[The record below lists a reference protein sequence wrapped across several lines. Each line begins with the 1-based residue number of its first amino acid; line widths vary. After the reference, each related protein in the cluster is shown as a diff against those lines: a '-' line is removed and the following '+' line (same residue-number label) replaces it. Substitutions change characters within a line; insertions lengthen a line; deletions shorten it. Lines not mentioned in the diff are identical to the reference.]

1 MCMSQMS
8 KSRLTLLVSDGIA
21 WYCLVLLGIMW
32 FKLVPDAH
40 TLCHFLFAASVP
52 SSLAP
57 RTASCFLHSH
67 WRLDISV
74 KKRGFGLHSRKK
86 EQAFNDIAECWA
98 ALGAVIRLAV
108 SM

>member
-40 TLCHFLFAASVP
+40 TLCHSLFAASVP

-67 WRLDISV
+67 WRPDISV
-74 KKRGFGLHSRKK
+74 KKRGFGLHSRYSRV
-86 EQAFNDIAECWA
+86 
-98 ALGAVIRLAV
+98 LGSLGSGNSV
-108 SM
+108 SG

>member
-67 WRLDISV
+67 WRPDISV
-74 KKRGFGLHSRKK
+74 KKRGTLIWITFPKERTGFQRYSRV
-86 EQAFNDIAECWA
+86 
-98 ALGAVIRLAV
+98 LGSLGSGNSV
-108 SM
+108 SG

>member
-1 MCMSQMS
+1 MCMPQMS

-21 WYCLVLLGIMW
+21 WYCLVLLGIIW

-40 TLCHFLFAASVP
+40 TLCHSLFAASVP

-67 WRLDISV
+67 WRPDISV
-74 KKRGFGLHSRKK
+74 KKREFGLHSRLSN
-86 EQAFNDIAECWA
+86 AGDDITECWA